1 MKKIYSLSIVAAVLF
16 LVACS
21 PKVDRSHAPAAGP
34 APVIQIGQAQQ
45 FQLANGLKVIVVEN
59 HKLPTVSYSITLDLD
74 PVSEGSKAG
83 YVSMAGELLKSGT
96 NTRSKAQID
105 EAVDYIGA
113 SLNSSASGVGGSCLV
128 KHSENFLDIM
138 SDVLLNPSF
147 PEDEIQKSIKQGLSG
162 LASAKTDPNSIS
174 ENITSIM
181 NYGGNH
187 PYGELVTETS
197 MSAIQRND
205 LVSYYNTN
213 FKPGSAYMVI
223 VGDITL
229 DKAKSQAEKYFG
241 SWKGDAV
248 AARAYDKPAA
258 PAANRVGFVPVPG
271 AVQSVIDV
279 TYPIDLKPGTQDA
292 IVASVL
298 NNILGGSGFQARLM
312 QNLREDKAYT
322 YGAYSSISPDEVIG
336 SFSAGA
342 SVRNEVTDSAVTQI
356 LIEMDRLVK
365 EPVPDSTL
373 TTIKNI
379 MNGSFA
385 RSLERPQT
393 IANFALNIE
402 RYKLPK
408 DFYQTYLQKL
418 NTVTAADV
426 QAMAKRI
433 IKPSNCNITVVGNK
447 DVAAKLTSFAGN
459 GKVEMFNY
467 DGTPYS
473 ELKPAPAGLTAT
485 DVLKKYIDALGGE
498 TLLASVKSYEQTG
511 ALSMSGM
518 SLQMTL
524 KVKDGSKML
533 HTMKMG
539 PMEVMKRVYDGK
551 KGQSSGMGQPT
562 ELMDEGALG
571 ESKLQCDMLGEL
583 HYAQYGITPVLKG
596 IDTVNGEDAYLI
608 ELQKPDG
615 SSSSDYFSVKTGLR
629 IKSVATEG
637 EGEEMQ
643 LIETY
648 YTEYAETGG
657 VKYVSKMTQSAAG
670 QQMEFT
676 YDKMILNPVIADS
689 EFAVE

>member
-1 MKKIYSLSIVAAVLF
+1 MKKIYSLSIIAITTF

-34 APVIQIGQAQQ
+34 APVIQIGEAQQ
-45 FQLANGLKVIVVEN
+45 FQLGNGLKVILVEN
-59 HKLPTVSYSITLDLD
+59 HKLPTVSYNITLDVD
-74 PVSEGSKAG
+74 PVSEGNKAG
-83 YVSMAGELLKSGT
+83 YVGMAGELLKSGT
-96 NTRSKAQID
+96 TTRNKAQID

-113 SLNSSASGVGGSCLV
+113 SLNSSAGGVGGSCLV
-128 KHSENFLDIM
+128 KHSETLLDIM
-138 SDVLLNPSF
+138 SDVLLHPTF

-162 LASAKTDPNSIS
+162 LASGKTDPNSIS
-174 ENITSIM
+174 ENIASIM
-181 NYGGNH
+181 NYGAKH
-187 PYGELVTETS
+187 PYGEIITEAS
-197 MSAIQRND
+197 ISSIQRSD
-205 LVSYYNTN
+205 LISYYTN
-213 FKPGSAYMVI
+213 NFRPGSAYMVI
-223 VGDITL
+223 VGDITM
-229 DKAKSQAEKYFG
+229 DKAKAQIEKYFG
-241 SWKGDAV
+241 SWKNGTV
-248 AARAYDKPAA
+248 APRTYDQPQA
-258 PAANRVGFVPVPG
+258 PASNRVAFVPLAG

-322 YGAYSSISPDEVIG
+322 YGAYSSISSDEVIG

-356 LIEMDRLVK
+356 LFEMDRLVK

-373 TTIKNI
+373 NTIKNI

-418 NTVTAADV
+418 NAVTAADV
-426 QAMAKRI
+426 QAMAKRVL
-433 IKPSNCNITVVGNK
+433 KPSNCNITVVGNK
-447 DVAAKLTSFAGN
+447 EVAPKLAVFAGS
-459 GKVEMFNY
+459 GKIEMYNY
-467 DGTPYS
+467 DGSPYS
-473 ELKPAPAGLTAT
+473 ELKPVPAGMTAD
-485 DVLKKYIDALGGE
+485 DVLKKYIQAVGGE
-498 TLLASVKSYEQTG
+498 ALLSSVKSYEQTG
-511 ALSMSGM
+511 TLSMQGM
-518 SLQMTL
+518 NIQMSL

-551 KGQSSGMGQPT
+551 IGKTSGMGQPT
-562 ELMDEGALG
+562 ELMDEGGLG
-571 ESKLQCDMLGEL
+571 EARLQCDMLGEL
-583 HYAQYGITPVLKG
+583 HYAQYGIKPVLLG
-596 IDTVNGEDAYLI
+596 IDKVNGEDAYVV

-615 SSSSDYFSVKTGLR
+615 SSSTDYFSVNSGLR
-629 IKSVATEG
+629 IKSISTEG

-643 LIETY
+643 IIETLY
-648 YTEYAETGG
+648 QSYEETGG
-657 VKYVSKMTQSAAG
+657 MKFVSKMTQGVAG

-676 YDKMILNPVIADS
+676 YDKIILNPVIPDTD
-689 EFAVE
+689 FIVE